1 MDGSFEEIKDGLE
14 ESLSVKMSQQIERLG
29 SEHQIKSA
37 KAIAKKEQVHSTGQP
52 DQSKEIP

>member
-37 KAIAKKEQVHSTGQP
+37 KAIAKKEQVHSTG
-52 DQSKEIP
+52 